1 MIFFRN
7 CDIYVQISES
17 TFIYF
22 LGEGRGG
29 RCNGNK
35 VGNMGGGGREGGY
48 MGGGGEGE
56 GKGGRCKGNK
66 VGNRSG
72 GGGGEGR
79 KGNRLQTWREVGGD
93 ARRSIQASEQSTH
106 DICEPFGVTQV
117 GKT

>member
-1 MIFFRN
+1 MKKIVNLYVIFFRN

-72 GGGGEGR
+72 GGWGGREEREQAANLARGGGGR
-79 KGNRLQTWREVGGD
+79 KKKYP
-93 ARRSIQASEQSTH
+93 SE
-106 DICEPFGVTQV
+106 
-117 GKT
+117 